1 LVLRFPID
9 LMFHTPDVFID
20 ELRSLEHFGSDHF
33 PIYAKFSS
41 TRILQKRASKKES
54 LKKENMRLFKK

>member
-1 LVLRFPID
+1 
-9 LMFHTPDVFID
+9 MFHTPDVFID

-41 TRILQKRASKKES
+41 TRILQTRASKS

>member
-1 LVLRFPID
+1 
-9 LMFHTPDVFID
+9 MFHTPDVFID